1 MANSNKTSNKSK
13 TTTSVIDDYVDQSN
27 STQKALDDMEV
38 VADNIDIANT
48 SVSDVAVVKLP
59 SDTESDTDN
68 DEQSQSFNKFDDKN
82 LNKGLD
88 TKVAQKFDKISD
100 DTSSNDD
107 SDDSKDSKIDD
118 IKETAQD
125 VKETAQQVAQDV
137 KETAWDKIDELTKSI
152 GSVVGFDDKDD
163 DTNDDKDD
171 DTNDDKDDD
180 TNTPTAQQVAK
191 ETAKDVKETAQDVK
205 ETAQQVAQDV
215 KETAWDK
222 IDELTKSIGSVV
234 GFDDKDDDTN
244 TPTAQQVAKETAQNK
259 IDELAKQLGAV
270 VNTDEPDD
278 LDVSDGDG
286 LNDDKEDKNDKDD
299 KKDGQKKVDN
309 QVDAKQNHSTTN
321 PSDYYDVGGIS
332 GLLTKAGAYLGRNY
346 QDKNYQGV
354 DLHDSTTTKHPFYI
368 QSSALGG
375 SFVKSIF
382 GKKVTV
388 AHHLADKF
396 ISDDKLNAILQS
408 VYEKIAELARAWA
421 LRTLPVDPKT
431 LSSTQKDELAQ
442 SLANQNRALATAGGV
457 TGFFGLTGVVMDT
470 AWLLLV
476 ALRTVYQLSA
486 VYGVPLTKK
495 EGIKMAY
502 SVLSGADLDK
512 MQEKQIILTALALA
526 KKTLVYAGENG
537 LKEELIKLSSSNIN
551 IDDFDGLLK
560 FTHLDKLVE
569 KYGIDINGLNT
580 HWSHRLVAVSAVGV
594 AAHYN
599 HRLIDEIIGTAMA
612 TFKAD
617 EMLSVEYQGNESG
630 E

>member
-68 DEQSQSFNKFDDKN
+68 DEQSEQSQSFNKFDDKN

-88 TKVAQKFDKISD
+88 TKAAQKFDKISD

-125 VKETAQQVAQDV
+125 
-137 KETAWDKIDELTKSI
+137 I
-152 GSVVGFDDKDD
+152 
-163 DTNDDKDD
+163 
-171 DTNDDKDDD
+171 
-180 TNTPTAQQVAK
+180 
-191 ETAKDVKETAQDVK
+191 K

-286 LNDDKEDKNDKDD
+286 LNDDKEDKDD

-368 QSSALGG
+368 QSSTLGG

-396 ISDDKLNAILQS
+396 ISDDKLNAISQS

>member
-1 MANSNKTSNKSK
+1 MANLNKTSNKSK

-68 DEQSQSFNKFDDKN
+68 DEQSEQSQSFNKFDDKN

-107 SDDSKDSKIDD
+107 SDDSDDNKDSKIDD
-118 IKETAQD
+118 IKET
-125 VKETAQQVAQDV
+125 AQDV

-152 GSVVGFDDKDD
+152 GS
-163 DTNDDKDD
+163 
-171 DTNDDKDDD
+171 
-180 TNTPTAQQVAK
+180 A
-191 ETAKDVKETAQDVK
+191 
-205 ETAQQVAQDV
+205 
-215 KETAWDK
+215 
-222 IDELTKSIGSVV
+222 V

-286 LNDDKEDKNDKDD
+286 LNDDKEDKDD

-368 QSSALGG
+368 QSSTLGG

-396 ISDDKLNAILQS
+396 ISDDKLNAISQS

-617 EMLSVEYQGNESG
+617 EMLSVEYQGDESG

>member
-68 DEQSQSFNKFDDKN
+68 DEQSEQSQSFNKFDDKN

-107 SDDSKDSKIDD
+107 SDDSKDSKDDSKDSKIDD

-163 DTNDDKDD
+163 DTN
-171 DTNDDKDDD
+171 
-180 TNTPTAQQVAK
+180 TPTAQQVAK
-191 ETAKDVKETAQDVK
+191 ETAKDVKET
-205 ETAQQVAQDV
+205 AQDV

-286 LNDDKEDKNDKDD
+286 LNDDKEDKDD

-368 QSSALGG
+368 QSSTLGG

-396 ISDDKLNAILQS
+396 ISDDKLNAISQS

>member
-163 DTNDDKDD
+163 DTN
-171 DTNDDKDDD
+171 
-180 TNTPTAQQVAK
+180 
-191 ETAKDVKETAQDVK
+191 
-205 ETAQQVAQDV
+205 
-215 KETAWDK
+215 
-222 IDELTKSIGSVV
+222 
-234 GFDDKDDDTN
+234 

-286 LNDDKEDKNDKDD
+286 LNDDKEDKDD

-368 QSSALGG
+368 QSSTLGG

-396 ISDDKLNAILQS
+396 ISDDKLNAISQS

>member
-68 DEQSQSFNKFDDKN
+68 DEQSEQSQSFNKFDDKN

-88 TKVAQKFDKISD
+88 TKAAQKFDKISD

-125 VKETAQQVAQDV
+125 IKETAQQVAQDV

-163 DTNDDKDD
+163 DTN
-171 DTNDDKDDD
+171 
-180 TNTPTAQQVAK
+180 TPTAQQVAK
-191 ETAKDVKETAQDVK
+191 ETAQDVKETAQDVK

-286 LNDDKEDKNDKDD
+286 LNDDKEDKDD

-368 QSSALGG
+368 QSSTLGG

-396 ISDDKLNAILQS
+396 ISDDKLNAISQS

>member
-68 DEQSQSFNKFDDKN
+68 DEQSEQSQSFNKFDDKN

-100 DTSSNDD
+100 DISSNDDSDD

-118 IKETAQD
+118 IKET
-125 VKETAQQVAQDV
+125 
-137 KETAWDKIDELTKSI
+137 
-152 GSVVGFDDKDD
+152 
-163 DTNDDKDD
+163 
-171 DTNDDKDDD
+171 
-180 TNTPTAQQVAK
+180 
-191 ETAKDVKETAQDVK
+191 
-205 ETAQQVAQDV
+205 AQDV

-286 LNDDKEDKNDKDD
+286 LNDDKEDKDD

-321 PSDYYDVGGIS
+321 PSDYYDVGGIG
-332 GLLTKAGAYLGRNY
+332 GLLTKVGAYLGRNY

-368 QSSALGG
+368 QNSTLGG

-396 ISDDKLNAILQS
+396 ISDDKLNAISQS

>member
-152 GSVVGFDDKDD
+152 GS
-163 DTNDDKDD
+163 
-171 DTNDDKDDD
+171 
-180 TNTPTAQQVAK
+180 A
-191 ETAKDVKETAQDVK
+191 
-205 ETAQQVAQDV
+205 
-215 KETAWDK
+215 
-222 IDELTKSIGSVV
+222 V

-286 LNDDKEDKNDKDD
+286 LNDDKEDKDD

-368 QSSALGG
+368 QSSTLGG

-396 ISDDKLNAILQS
+396 ISDDKLNAISQS

>member
-13 TTTSVIDDYVDQSN
+13 TTTSIIDDYVDQSN

-68 DEQSQSFNKFDDKN
+68 DEQSEQSQSFNKFDDKN

-107 SDDSKDSKIDD
+107 SDDSKDSKDDSKDSKIDD

-163 DTNDDKDD
+163 DTN
-171 DTNDDKDDD
+171 
-180 TNTPTAQQVAK
+180 
-191 ETAKDVKETAQDVK
+191 
-205 ETAQQVAQDV
+205 
-215 KETAWDK
+215 
-222 IDELTKSIGSVV
+222 
-234 GFDDKDDDTN
+234 DDKDDDTN

-299 KKDGQKKVDN
+299 KKDGQKKVDS

-368 QSSALGG
+368 QSSTLGG

-396 ISDDKLNAILQS
+396 ISDDKLNAISQS

>member
-68 DEQSQSFNKFDDKN
+68 DEQSEQSQSFNKFDDKN

-100 DTSSNDD
+100 DISSNDD
-107 SDDSKDSKIDD
+107 SDDSKDSKDDSKDSKIDD
-118 IKETAQD
+118 I
-125 VKETAQQVAQDV
+125 
-137 KETAWDKIDELTKSI
+137 
-152 GSVVGFDDKDD
+152 
-163 DTNDDKDD
+163 
-171 DTNDDKDDD
+171 
-180 TNTPTAQQVAK
+180 
-191 ETAKDVKETAQDVK
+191 KETAQDVK

-286 LNDDKEDKNDKDD
+286 LNDDKEDKDD

-368 QSSALGG
+368 QSSTLGG

-396 ISDDKLNAILQS
+396 ISDDKLNAISQS

>member
-125 VKETAQQVAQDV
+125 VKETA
-137 KETAWDKIDELTKSI
+137 WDKIDELTKSI

-163 DTNDDKDD
+163 DTN
-171 DTNDDKDDD
+171 
-180 TNTPTAQQVAK
+180 TPTAQQVAK
-191 ETAKDVKETAQDVK
+191 ETAQDVKETAQDVK

-286 LNDDKEDKNDKDD
+286 LNDDKEDKDD

-368 QSSALGG
+368 QSSTLGG

-396 ISDDKLNAILQS
+396 ISDDKLNAISQS

>member
-125 VKETAQQVAQDV
+125 VKETAQQVTQDV

-152 GSVVGFDDKDD
+152 GSAVGF
-163 DTNDDKDD
+163 
-171 DTNDDKDDD
+171 DDKDDD

-222 IDELTKSIGSVV
+222 IDELTKSIGSAV

-368 QSSALGG
+368 QSSTLGG

-396 ISDDKLNAILQS
+396 ISDDKLNAISQS

-512 MQEKQIILTALALA
+512 MQEKQIILTALALV

>member
-1 MANSNKTSNKSK
+1 MVNSNKTSNKSK

-68 DEQSQSFNKFDDKN
+68 DEQSEQSQSFNKFDDKN

-107 SDDSKDSKIDD
+107 SDDSDDSKDSKIDD
-118 IKETAQD
+118 I
-125 VKETAQQVAQDV
+125 
-137 KETAWDKIDELTKSI
+137 
-152 GSVVGFDDKDD
+152 
-163 DTNDDKDD
+163 
-171 DTNDDKDDD
+171 
-180 TNTPTAQQVAK
+180 
-191 ETAKDVKETAQDVK
+191 KETAQDVK

-259 IDELAKQLGAV
+259 IDELVKQLGAV

-368 QSSALGG
+368 QSSTLGG

-396 ISDDKLNAILQS
+396 ISDDKLNAISQS

-617 EMLSVEYQGNESG
+617 EMLSVEYQGDESG

>member
-68 DEQSQSFNKFDDKN
+68 DEQSEQSQSFNKFDDKN

-107 SDDSKDSKIDD
+107 SDDSKESKDDSKDSKIDD
-118 IKETAQD
+118 I
-125 VKETAQQVAQDV
+125 
-137 KETAWDKIDELTKSI
+137 
-152 GSVVGFDDKDD
+152 
-163 DTNDDKDD
+163 
-171 DTNDDKDDD
+171 
-180 TNTPTAQQVAK
+180 
-191 ETAKDVKETAQDVK
+191 KETAQDVK

-286 LNDDKEDKNDKDD
+286 LNDDKEDKDD

-368 QSSALGG
+368 QSSTLGG

-396 ISDDKLNAILQS
+396 ISDDKLNAISQS

>member
-68 DEQSQSFNKFDDKN
+68 DEQSEQSQSFNKFDDKN

-88 TKVAQKFDKISD
+88 TKAAQKFDKISD

-107 SDDSKDSKIDD
+107 SDDSKDGKIDD
-118 IKETAQD
+118 IKETAQDVKETAQQVAQD

-152 GSVVGFDDKDD
+152 GSAVGFDDKDD
-163 DTNDDKDD
+163 DA
-171 DTNDDKDDD
+171 
-180 TNTPTAQQVAK
+180 NTPTAQQVA
-191 ETAKDVKETAQDVK
+191 K

-396 ISDDKLNAILQS
+396 ISDDKLNAISQS

-512 MQEKQIILTALALA
+512 MQEKQIILIALALA

-569 KYGIDINGLNT
+569 KYGIDISGLNT

-617 EMLSVEYQGNESG
+617 EMLSVEYQGDESG

>member
-68 DEQSQSFNKFDDKN
+68 DEQSEQSQSFNKFDDKN

-88 TKVAQKFDKISD
+88 TKAAQKFDKISD

-118 IKETAQD
+118 I
-125 VKETAQQVAQDV
+125 
-137 KETAWDKIDELTKSI
+137 
-152 GSVVGFDDKDD
+152 
-163 DTNDDKDD
+163 
-171 DTNDDKDDD
+171 
-180 TNTPTAQQVAK
+180 
-191 ETAKDVKETAQDVK
+191 KETAQDVK

-286 LNDDKEDKNDKDD
+286 LNDDKEDKDD

-368 QSSALGG
+368 QSSTLGG

-396 ISDDKLNAILQS
+396 ISDDKLNAISQS

>member
-68 DEQSQSFNKFDDKN
+68 DEQSEQSEQSQSFNKFDDKN

-125 VKETAQQVAQDV
+125 VKETA
-137 KETAWDKIDELTKSI
+137 WDKIDELTKSI
-152 GSVVGFDDKDD
+152 GSVVGF
-163 DTNDDKDD
+163 
-171 DTNDDKDDD
+171 DDKDDD

-396 ISDDKLNAILQS
+396 ISDDKLNAISQS

-617 EMLSVEYQGNESG
+617 EMLSVEYQGDESG

>member
-163 DTNDDKDD
+163 DTN
-171 DTNDDKDDD
+171 
-180 TNTPTAQQVAK
+180 
-191 ETAKDVKETAQDVK
+191 
-205 ETAQQVAQDV
+205 
-215 KETAWDK
+215 
-222 IDELTKSIGSVV
+222 
-234 GFDDKDDDTN
+234 

-286 LNDDKEDKNDKDD
+286 LNDDKEDKDD

-354 DLHDSTTTKHPFYI
+354 DLHDSTTTTHPFYI
-368 QSSALGG
+368 QSSTLGG

-396 ISDDKLNAILQS
+396 ISDDKLNAISQS

-617 EMLSVEYQGNESG
+617 EMLSVEYQGDESG

>member
-171 DTNDDKDDD
+171 DTN
-180 TNTPTAQQVAK
+180 
-191 ETAKDVKETAQDVK
+191 
-205 ETAQQVAQDV
+205 
-215 KETAWDK
+215 
-222 IDELTKSIGSVV
+222 
-234 GFDDKDDDTN
+234 

-368 QSSALGG
+368 QSSTLGG

-396 ISDDKLNAILQS
+396 ISDDKLNTISQS

>member
-171 DTNDDKDDD
+171 DTN
-180 TNTPTAQQVAK
+180 TPTAQQVAK
-191 ETAKDVKETAQDVK
+191 DIKDAAQDVK
-205 ETAQQVAQDV
+205 ETAQQVTQDV

-222 IDELTKSIGSVV
+222 IDELTKSIGSAV

-368 QSSALGG
+368 QSSTLGG

-396 ISDDKLNAILQS
+396 ISDDKLNTISQS

>member
-68 DEQSQSFNKFDDKN
+68 DEQSEQSQSFNKFDDKN

-152 GSVVGFDDKDD
+152 GSAVGF
-163 DTNDDKDD
+163 
-171 DTNDDKDDD
+171 DDKDDD

-222 IDELTKSIGSVV
+222 IDELTKSIGSAV

-368 QSSALGG
+368 QSSTLGG

-382 GKKVTV
+382 AKKVTV

-396 ISDDKLNAILQS
+396 ISDDKLNAISQS

-617 EMLSVEYQGNESG
+617 EMLSVEYQGDESG

>member
-152 GSVVGFDDKDD
+152 GSAVGF
-163 DTNDDKDD
+163 
-171 DTNDDKDDD
+171 DDKDDD

-222 IDELTKSIGSVV
+222 IDELTKSIGSAV

-368 QSSALGG
+368 QSSTLGG

-396 ISDDKLNAILQS
+396 ISDDKLNAISQS

-512 MQEKQIILTALALA
+512 MQEKQIILTALALV

>member
-107 SDDSKDSKIDD
+107 SDDSDDSKDSKIDD
-118 IKETAQD
+118 IKET
-125 VKETAQQVAQDV
+125 
-137 KETAWDKIDELTKSI
+137 
-152 GSVVGFDDKDD
+152 
-163 DTNDDKDD
+163 
-171 DTNDDKDDD
+171 
-180 TNTPTAQQVAK
+180 
-191 ETAKDVKETAQDVK
+191 
-205 ETAQQVAQDV
+205 AQDV

-286 LNDDKEDKNDKDD
+286 LNDDKEDKDD

-368 QSSALGG
+368 QSSTLGG

-396 ISDDKLNAILQS
+396 ISDDKLNAISQS

>member
-125 VKETAQQVAQDV
+125 VK
-137 KETAWDKIDELTKSI
+137 KTAWDKIDELTKSI
-152 GSVVGFDDKDD
+152 GSVVGF
-163 DTNDDKDD
+163 
-171 DTNDDKDDD
+171 DDKDDD

-368 QSSALGG
+368 QSSTLGG

-396 ISDDKLNAILQS
+396 ISDDKLNAISQS

-617 EMLSVEYQGNESG
+617 EMLSVEYQGDESG

>member
-68 DEQSQSFNKFDDKN
+68 DEQSEQSQSFNKFDDKN

-107 SDDSKDSKIDD
+107 SDDSKDSKDDSKDSKIDD
-118 IKETAQD
+118 I
-125 VKETAQQVAQDV
+125 
-137 KETAWDKIDELTKSI
+137 
-152 GSVVGFDDKDD
+152 
-163 DTNDDKDD
+163 
-171 DTNDDKDDD
+171 
-180 TNTPTAQQVAK
+180 
-191 ETAKDVKETAQDVK
+191 KETAQDVK

-286 LNDDKEDKNDKDD
+286 LNDDKEDKDD

-368 QSSALGG
+368 QSSTLGG

-396 ISDDKLNAILQS
+396 ISDDKLNAISQS

>member
-152 GSVVGFDDKDD
+152 GSAVGF
-163 DTNDDKDD
+163 DDKDD

-191 ETAKDVKETAQDVK
+191 DIKDAAQDVK
-205 ETAQQVAQDV
+205 ETAQQVTQDV

-222 IDELTKSIGSVV
+222 IDELTKSIGSAV

-368 QSSALGG
+368 QSSTLGG

-396 ISDDKLNAILQS
+396 ISDDKLNTISQS

>member
-68 DEQSQSFNKFDDKN
+68 DEQSEQSQSFNKFDDKN

-107 SDDSKDSKIDD
+107 SDDSKDSKDDSKDSKIDD
-118 IKETAQD
+118 IKEA
-125 VKETAQQVAQDV
+125 
-137 KETAWDKIDELTKSI
+137 
-152 GSVVGFDDKDD
+152 
-163 DTNDDKDD
+163 
-171 DTNDDKDDD
+171 
-180 TNTPTAQQVAK
+180 
-191 ETAKDVKETAQDVK
+191 AQDVK

-396 ISDDKLNAILQS
+396 ISDDKLNVISQS

-617 EMLSVEYQGNESG
+617 EMLSVEYQGDESG

>member
-107 SDDSKDSKIDD
+107 SDDSDDSKDSKIDD
-118 IKETAQD
+118 I
-125 VKETAQQVAQDV
+125 
-137 KETAWDKIDELTKSI
+137 
-152 GSVVGFDDKDD
+152 
-163 DTNDDKDD
+163 
-171 DTNDDKDDD
+171 
-180 TNTPTAQQVAK
+180 
-191 ETAKDVKETAQDVK
+191 KETAQDVK

-286 LNDDKEDKNDKDD
+286 LNDDKEDKDD

-368 QSSALGG
+368 QSSTLGG

-396 ISDDKLNAILQS
+396 ISDDKLNAISQS

>member
-107 SDDSKDSKIDD
+107 SDDSDDSKDSKIDD
-118 IKETAQD
+118 IKET
-125 VKETAQQVAQDV
+125 AQDV

-163 DTNDDKDD
+163 DTN
-171 DTNDDKDDD
+171 
-180 TNTPTAQQVAK
+180 TPTAQQVAK
-191 ETAKDVKETAQDVK
+191 ETAQDVKETAQDVK

-286 LNDDKEDKNDKDD
+286 LNDDKEDKDD

-368 QSSALGG
+368 QSSTLGG

-396 ISDDKLNAILQS
+396 ISDDKLNAISQS

-617 EMLSVEYQGNESG
+617 EMLSVEYQGDESG

>member
-163 DTNDDKDD
+163 DTN
-171 DTNDDKDDD
+171 
-180 TNTPTAQQVAK
+180 TPTAQQVA
-191 ETAKDVKETAQDVK
+191 KETAQDVK

-286 LNDDKEDKNDKDD
+286 LNDDKEDKDD

-368 QSSALGG
+368 QSLTLGG

-396 ISDDKLNAILQS
+396 ISDDKLNAISQS

>member
-1 MANSNKTSNKSK
+1 M
-13 TTTSVIDDYVDQSN
+13 
-27 STQKALDDMEV
+27 
-38 VADNIDIANT
+38 
-48 SVSDVAVVKLP
+48 
-59 SDTESDTDN
+59 
-68 DEQSQSFNKFDDKN
+68 
-82 LNKGLD
+82 
-88 TKVAQKFDKISD
+88 
-100 DTSSNDD
+100 
-107 SDDSKDSKIDD
+107 
-118 IKETAQD
+118 
-125 VKETAQQVAQDV
+125 
-137 KETAWDKIDELTKSI
+137 
-152 GSVVGFDDKDD
+152 
-163 DTNDDKDD
+163 
-171 DTNDDKDDD
+171 
-180 TNTPTAQQVAK
+180 
-191 ETAKDVKETAQDVK
+191 
-205 ETAQQVAQDV
+205 
-215 KETAWDK
+215 
-222 IDELTKSIGSVV
+222 V

-286 LNDDKEDKNDKDD
+286 LNDDKEDKDD
-299 KKDGQKKVDN
+299 KKHGQKKVDN

-368 QSSALGG
+368 QSSTLGG

-396 ISDDKLNAILQS
+396 ISDDKLNAISQS

-495 EGIKMAY
+495 EGMAY
-502 SVLSGADLDK
+502 SVRSGADLDK

>member
-125 VKETAQQVAQDV
+125 VKETAQQVTQDV

-152 GSVVGFDDKDD
+152 GSAVGF
-163 DTNDDKDD
+163 DDKDD

-191 ETAKDVKETAQDVK
+191 DIKDAAQDVK
-205 ETAQQVAQDV
+205 ETAQQVTQDV

-222 IDELTKSIGSVV
+222 IDELTKSIGSAV

-368 QSSALGG
+368 QSSTLGG

-396 ISDDKLNAILQS
+396 ISDDKLNTISQS

>member
-68 DEQSQSFNKFDDKN
+68 DEQSEQSQSFNKFDDKN

-107 SDDSKDSKIDD
+107 SDDSDDNKDSKIDD
-118 IKETAQD
+118 I
-125 VKETAQQVAQDV
+125 
-137 KETAWDKIDELTKSI
+137 
-152 GSVVGFDDKDD
+152 
-163 DTNDDKDD
+163 
-171 DTNDDKDDD
+171 
-180 TNTPTAQQVAK
+180 
-191 ETAKDVKETAQDVK
+191 KETAQDVK

-368 QSSALGG
+368 QSSTLGG

-396 ISDDKLNAILQS
+396 ISDDKLNAISQS

-617 EMLSVEYQGNESG
+617 EMLSVEYQGDESG

>member
-88 TKVAQKFDKISD
+88 TKAAQKFDKISD

-118 IKETAQD
+118 I
-125 VKETAQQVAQDV
+125 KETAQQVAQDV

-163 DTNDDKDD
+163 DTN
-171 DTNDDKDDD
+171 
-180 TNTPTAQQVAK
+180 TPTAQQVAK
-191 ETAKDVKETAQDVK
+191 ETAKDVKETAQYIK

-396 ISDDKLNAILQS
+396 ISDDKLNAISQS

-512 MQEKQIILTALALA
+512 MQEKQIILIALALA

-569 KYGIDINGLNT
+569 KYGIDISGLNT

-617 EMLSVEYQGNESG
+617 EMLSVEYQGDESG

>member
-68 DEQSQSFNKFDDKN
+68 DEQSEQSEQSQSFNKFDDKN

-118 IKETAQD
+118 IKETA
-125 VKETAQQVAQDV
+125 
-137 KETAWDKIDELTKSI
+137 WDKIDELTKSI

-163 DTNDDKDD
+163 DTN
-171 DTNDDKDDD
+171 
-180 TNTPTAQQVAK
+180 TPTAQQVA
-191 ETAKDVKETAQDVK
+191 KETAQDVK

-286 LNDDKEDKNDKDD
+286 LNDDKEDKDD

-368 QSSALGG
+368 QSSTLGG

-396 ISDDKLNAILQS
+396 ISDDKLNAISQS

>member
-125 VKETAQQVAQDV
+125 VKETA
-137 KETAWDKIDELTKSI
+137 WDKIDELTKSI
-152 GSVVGFDDKDD
+152 GSAVGF
-163 DTNDDKDD
+163 
-171 DTNDDKDDD
+171 DDKDDD
-180 TNTPTAQQVAK
+180 TNTPTAQQIAK
-191 ETAKDVKETAQDVK
+191 ETAQDVKETAQDVK

-286 LNDDKEDKNDKDD
+286 LNDDKEDKDD

-368 QSSALGG
+368 QSSTLGG

-396 ISDDKLNAILQS
+396 ISDDKLNAISQS

>member
-59 SDTESDTDN
+59 SDTESDADN
-68 DEQSQSFNKFDDKN
+68 DEQSEQSEQSQSFNKFDDKN

-125 VKETAQQVAQDV
+125 VKET
-137 KETAWDKIDELTKSI
+137 
-152 GSVVGFDDKDD
+152 
-163 DTNDDKDD
+163 
-171 DTNDDKDDD
+171 
-180 TNTPTAQQVAK
+180 
-191 ETAKDVKETAQDVK
+191 
-205 ETAQQVAQDV
+205 AQDV

-286 LNDDKEDKNDKDD
+286 LNDDKEDKDD

-368 QSSALGG
+368 QSSTLGG

-396 ISDDKLNAILQS
+396 ISDDKLNAISQS

>member
-1 MANSNKTSNKSK
+1 MVNSNKTSNKSK
-13 TTTSVIDDYVDQSN
+13 TATSVIDDYVDQSN

-59 SDTESDTDN
+59 SDTESDIDN
-68 DEQSQSFNKFDDKN
+68 DEQSEQSQSFNKFDDKN

-100 DTSSNDD
+100 DTSSN
-107 SDDSKDSKIDD
+107 DDSKDSKIDD

-152 GSVVGFDDKDD
+152 GSAVGF
-163 DTNDDKDD
+163 
-171 DTNDDKDDD
+171 
-180 TNTPTAQQVAK
+180 
-191 ETAKDVKETAQDVK
+191 
-205 ETAQQVAQDV
+205 
-215 KETAWDK
+215 
-222 IDELTKSIGSVV
+222 
-234 GFDDKDDDTN
+234 DDTN

-368 QSSALGG
+368 QNSTLGG

-396 ISDDKLNAILQS
+396 ISDDKLNAISQS

-442 SLANQNRALATAGGV
+442 SFANQNRALATVGGV

-617 EMLSVEYQGNESG
+617 EMLSVEYQGDESG

>member
-68 DEQSQSFNKFDDKN
+68 DEQSEQSEQSQSFNKFDDKN

-163 DTNDDKDD
+163 DTN
-171 DTNDDKDDD
+171 
-180 TNTPTAQQVAK
+180 
-191 ETAKDVKETAQDVK
+191 
-205 ETAQQVAQDV
+205 
-215 KETAWDK
+215 
-222 IDELTKSIGSVV
+222 
-234 GFDDKDDDTN
+234 

-286 LNDDKEDKNDKDD
+286 LNDDKEDKDD

-396 ISDDKLNAILQS
+396 ISDDKLNVISQS

-442 SLANQNRALATAGGV
+442 SLANQNRALATVGGV

-612 TFKAD
+612 TFKED
-617 EMLSVEYQGNESG
+617 EMLSVEYQGDESG

>member
-68 DEQSQSFNKFDDKN
+68 DEQSEQSQSFNKFDDKN

-107 SDDSKDSKIDD
+107 SDDSDDNKDSKIDD

-163 DTNDDKDD
+163 DTN
-171 DTNDDKDDD
+171 
-180 TNTPTAQQVAK
+180 TPTAQQVAK
-191 ETAKDVKETAQDVK
+191 ETAKDIKETAQDVK

-368 QSSALGG
+368 QSSTLGG

-396 ISDDKLNAILQS
+396 ISDDKLNAISQS

-617 EMLSVEYQGNESG
+617 EMLSVEYQGDESG